1 MLYEEGVQDFTIV
14 RKMIDR
20 AVLVGRGGGAE
31 GAGFGGVGGAEGEAV
46 PVGSE
51 AVVLLLGGFEVGDET
66 GVVVHCGYG
75 GGGNMV
81 AGIDIALPVG
91 AHNDAAFSV
100 LVTSSEYGI
109 LELRGNL
116 NKCKRS
122 GPAEGGMA
130 GWVGAVVA
138 KIVIVKLSPNLLVG
152 TGKRTDAHIGFL
164 GVCGALMGGF
174 SNVEHK
180 AVDGRSC
187 LRINL

>member
-1 MLYEEGVQDFTIV
+1 MKDRGVL
-14 RKMIDR
+14 
-20 AVLVGRGGGAE
+20 AGRGGGAE
-31 GAGFGGVGGAEGEAV
+31 GAGDGGVGGAEGEAV

-51 AVVLLLGGFEVGDET
+51 AVVLLLGGFEVGDEA

-91 AHNDAAFSV
+91 ANNDAAFSV
-100 LVTSSEYGI
+100 LVTSSENGV

-116 NKCKRS
+116 NKCKCS

-152 TGKRTDAHIGFL
+152 TGKRADAHIGFL
-164 GVCGALMGGF
+164 CVGSALMGGF